1 MKRLYFIG
9 AGKVGTSLAYL
20 FNKKG
25 YEIIG
30 IASRNLKSAEAS
42 ASFVGGNITATNDI
56 FIFIEEADIVFITT
70 NDDAIPFV
78 VKDIAEKCDINEGQI
93 FVHTSGSLPSNV
105 FDPIEKRG
113 GIGISIHPLQTVAS
127 PTEGIKN
134 IMGSLFAIEG
144 NIKAYDI
151 ALELV
156 KALDGQPFFIES
168 DKKPLYHL
176 AAVIAC
182 NYFVTLINTS
192 MKLFENV
199 NIDTEKGL
207 TGLLKL
213 VRGTINNIEKI
224 GPKQA
229 LTGPIARGDI
239 HTIEGHISAMRRYMP
254 ELLEFYKVLGS
265 MTVSIAI
272 EKGTLS
278 ESGAKKILEILKE
291 I

>member
-1 MKRLYFIG
+1 MKKLYFIG

-20 FNKKG
+20 LNKKG
-25 YEIIG
+25 YEIVG

-56 FIFIEEADIVFITT
+56 FIFIEEADIIFITT

-78 VKDIAEKCDINEGQI
+78 VKDISDKCDINEGQV
-93 FVHTSGSLPSNV
+93 FVHTSGSLPAKV
-105 FDPIEKRG
+105 FEPLEKKG
-113 GIGISIHPLQTVAS
+113 AIGISIHPLQTIAS

-156 KALDGQPFFIES
+156 KALDGQPFFIDS

-192 MKLFENV
+192 IKLFESV
-199 NIDTEKGL
+199 NIDSEKGL

-239 HTIEGHISAMRRYMP
+239 HTIEGHIWAMKKYIP
-254 ELLEFYKVLGS
+254 ELLEFYKVLGN
-265 MTVSIAI
+265 MTVNVAI
-272 EKGTLS
+272 EKGSLS
-278 ESGAKKILEILKE
+278 ESNAKKILEILKD

>member
-1 MKRLYFIG
+1 MKKIYFIG

-20 FNKKG
+20 LNKKG

-42 ASFVGGNITATNDI
+42 ASFIGENITATNDI
-56 FIFIEEADIVFITT
+56 FIFLEEADIVFITT

-78 VKDIAEKCDINEGQI
+78 VKEIAEKCEINEGQI
-93 FVHTSGSLPSNV
+93 FVHTSGSLPSNI
-105 FDPIEKRG
+105 FDSLEKKG
-113 GIGISIHPLQTVAS
+113 GIGISIHPLQTIAS
-127 PTEGIKN
+127 PSEGIKN

-144 NIKAYDI
+144 NVKAYDI

-156 KALDGQPFFIES
+156 NALDGHPFFIDSE
-168 DKKPLYHL
+168 KKPLYHL

-192 MKLFENV
+192 IKLFENV
-199 NIDTEKGL
+199 NIDSEKGL
-207 TGLLKL
+207 IGLLKL

-239 HTIEGHISAMRRYMP
+239 HTIEGHILAMKKYMP
-254 ELLEFYKVLGS
+254 ELLEFYRVLGN
-265 MTVSIAI
+265 MTVNVAI
-272 EKGTLS
+272 EKGSLT
-278 ESGAKKILEILKE
+278 EIKAKKILEILKG

>member
-1 MKRLYFIG
+1 MKKLYFIG
-9 AGKVGTSLAYL
+9 AGKVGTSLAYIL
-20 FNKKG
+20 NKKG
-25 YEIIG
+25 YKIIG

-42 ASFVGGNITATNDI
+42 ASFIGENITATNDI
-56 FIFIEEADIVFITT
+56 YIFIEEADIIFITT

-78 VKDIAEKCDINEGQI
+78 VKDIAENCDINEGQVFI
-93 FVHTSGSLPSNV
+93 HTSGSLPSKV
-105 FDPIEKRG
+105 FEPLEIKG

-127 PTEGIKN
+127 PAEGIKN

-156 KALDGQPFFIES
+156 KALDGQPFFIDS

-176 AAVIAC
+176 AAVVAC

-192 MKLFENV
+192 MKIFENV
-199 NIDTEKGL
+199 NIDNEKGL
-207 TGLLKL
+207 TGILKL

-239 HTIEGHISAMRRYMP
+239 HTIEGHIQAMKRYMP

-265 MTVSIAI
+265 MTVEVAI

-278 ESGAKKILEILKE
+278 ESKGKKIQEILKE

>member
-1 MKRLYFIG
+1 MKKIYFIG

-20 FNKKG
+20 FNQKG

-30 IASRNLKSAEAS
+30 IGSRNLKSAEAS
-42 ASFVGGNITATNDI
+42 ANFVGNNITATNDI
-56 FIFIEEADIVFITT
+56 LVFVEEADIVFITT

-78 VKDIAEKCDINEGQI
+78 VQDIANRCEIFEGQI
-93 FVHTSGSLPSNV
+93 FIHTSGSLPASV
-105 FDPIEKRG
+105 FGPLEKKG
-113 GIGISIHPLQTVAS
+113 AFGISIHPLQTVAS
-127 PTEGIKN
+127 PSEGVNNLI
-134 IMGSLFAIEG
+134 GSLFAIEG
-144 NIKAYDI
+144 NLKAYDT

-156 KALDGQPFFIES
+156 RALDGQPFFIDSE
-168 DKKPLYHL
+168 KKPLYHL

-192 MKLFENV
+192 MKIFENV

-207 TGLLKL
+207 VGLLKL
-213 VRGTINNIEKI
+213 VRGTINNIEKV

-239 HTIEGHISAMRRYMP
+239 HTIEGHIVAMKKYMP
-254 ELLEFYKVLGS
+254 ELIELYKILGK
-265 MTVSIAI
+265 MTVDIAK

-278 ESGAKKILEILKE
+278 ESKGKKILEILRE
-291 I
+291 N